1 MLLQCDLQYLF
12 IFLGRGGHSEG
23 PRGVCAWWRHRAARV
38 SRSGGD
44 AITLLFQTMLRKKP
58 RWRSRLKWR
67 PKFSARL
74 AQESSHRRPASFLPA
89 DSVLSE
95 KMSSPPKEK
104 METKG
109 GHAPAGKHSFAQ
121 ILRTNQQDSGYNHV
135 TALADSSNHYILL
148 TSWVALSL
156 HFFSSFIFCA
166 SLDARLINDAR
177 LGGFQR
183 PCCGC
188 AALTWT
194 S

>member
-1 MLLQCDLQYLF
+1 MRLIFFF
-12 IFLGRGGHSEG
+12 IGRRRHSEG
-23 PRGVCAWWRHRAARV
+23 PLGVCAWWRHRAPRV
-38 SRSGGD
+38 SRSDGD
-44 AITLLFQTMLRKKP
+44 AITLPFQTMLRKKP
-58 RWRSRLKWR
+58 RWRFRLKWR

-95 KMSSPPKEK
+95 EMSSPPKEK

-109 GHAPAGKHSFAQ
+109 GHAPAGKRSFAPSALFSQ
-121 ILRTNQQDSGYNHV
+121 ILRMHDSVKNHV
-135 TALADSSNHYILL
+135 TALANSSNRCIFL
-148 TSWVALSL
+148 TSCVGLSL
-156 HFFSSFIFCA
+156 HFFISCILCA
-166 SLDARLINDAR
+166 SLNARLINDAR

-183 PCCGC
+183 LCFGC